1 MFAQSVDIDS
11 GHTYLLRAGL
21 WEHGLKQGPRLLERY
36 SKARPYGPIN
46 SSAKKLKPVQL
57 ALMLMAQV
65 EGELEGLCPHIS
77 VEMGLCP
84 HISVEMGLCPH
95 ISVEMGLCPH
105 ISVEMGLC
113 PHISV
118 EMGLCSHISVEM
130 GLFIN
135 K

>member
-1 MFAQSVDIDS
+1 MVGMWVEAGDQGTAGGLLPDTKPPDPTCTLPSPSRAGTPDVFAQSVDIDS

-77 VEMGLCP
+77 VEMGLF
-84 HISVEMGLCPH
+84 V
-95 ISVEMGLCPH
+95 
-105 ISVEMGLC
+105 
-113 PHISV
+113 
-118 EMGLCSHISVEM
+118 
-130 GLFIN
+130 N

>member
-1 MFAQSVDIDS
+1 MDIDS

-65 EGELEGLCPHIS
+65 EGELEGLC
-77 VEMGLCP
+77 
-84 HISVEMGLCPH
+84 
-95 ISVEMGLCPH
+95 
-105 ISVEMGLC
+105 
-113 PHISV
+113 
-118 EMGLCSHISVEM
+118 SHISVEM

-135 K
+135 KEGSVVRSGGLFNGIPPSLHAGLPHAGPG